1 MSPYHIVCGH
11 YINIFMYLFRQWD
24 HSYADTIS
32 RGDSISHDTAFT
44 KKIQRQNESNIYL
57 MRMNENEL
65 YWPGMFTHTRN
76 LL

>member
-1 MSPYHIVCGH
+1 MMTVLFLVVNYPFKLLSFISFKVAE
-11 YINIFMYLFRQWD
+11 INLMN
-24 HSYADTIS
+24 IS
-32 RGDSISHDTAFT
+32 
-44 KKIQRQNESNIYL
+44 NEHL